1 MKCESR
7 QSGRALLARL
17 GFAAISRRDLH
28 CRVCRGRE
36 ERAGVGSREA
46 WTEKKEKLEYWLV
59 NGQINLNTNSCFR
72 PSWEEDIY
80 SMTSP

>member
-1 MKCESR
+1 MSSSLLPSRIFVPGSGRAAERAVVGVGGGLFRELHSRVSGPVMSRPGSVKCKSE

-36 ERAGVGSREA
+36 
-46 WTEKKEKLEYWLV
+46 
-59 NGQINLNTNSCFR
+59 
-72 PSWEEDIY
+72 
-80 SMTSP
+80 